1 MEKVLFKSEEKKQT
15 TEVASILRMVAD
27 KVESGRISLTHG
39 SDEVTLSIPKTVT
52 LEFKVEEE
60 TKSGKDTLKKSL
72 EIELEW
78 YEGEDGSPTTGEV
91 KIG

>member
-15 TEVASILRMVAD
+15 TEVSAILRKIAD
-27 KVESGRISLTHG
+27 KVESGEITLSQG
-39 SDEVTLSIPKTVT
+39 SDKVHLSIPKTIT
-52 LEFKVEEE
+52 LELKVEEE

-78 YEGEDGSPTTGEV
+78 YEGEDGQPTAGDV
-91 KIG
+91 NIG